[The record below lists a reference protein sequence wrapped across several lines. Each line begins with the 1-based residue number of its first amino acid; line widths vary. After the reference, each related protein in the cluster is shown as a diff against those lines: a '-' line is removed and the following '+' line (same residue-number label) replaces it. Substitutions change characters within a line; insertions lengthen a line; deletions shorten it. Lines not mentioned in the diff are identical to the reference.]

1 MIYAVF
7 SKDKQIVFVFG
18 KGSTYARK
26 AEAQLKVSQIDP
38 NATITPIR
46 GQLGYEV
53 HWTS

>member
-7 SKDKQIVFVFG
+7 SKDKQLVFVFG

-26 AEAQLKVSQIDP
+26 AAAIEKVSQIDAQ
-38 NATITPIR
+38 ATVTPIA
-46 GQLGYEV
+46 GQLAYEV